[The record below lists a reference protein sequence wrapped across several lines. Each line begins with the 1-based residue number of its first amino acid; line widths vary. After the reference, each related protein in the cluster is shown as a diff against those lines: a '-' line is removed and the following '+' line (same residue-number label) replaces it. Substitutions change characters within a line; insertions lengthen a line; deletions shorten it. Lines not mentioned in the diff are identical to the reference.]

1 LNRACCITEKWAD
14 TSAAFYERKA
24 RTLMRA
30 MAIVDIFRPENR
42 KIVEHRDVIQ
52 PVPETS
58 ANRNTMF

>member
-1 LNRACCITEKWAD
+1 LNRACRITEKWAD

-42 KIVEHRDVIQ
+42 
-52 PVPETS
+52 
-58 ANRNTMF
+58 